1 MSLHVELQLKPLRL
15 PEDAHIGNSH
25 RAYLK
30 NSQRPLILAFAHL
43 NCSVHTNPNEDGLIS
58 ESVASLRQ
66 VLDGHSV
73 RAVAG
78 WVVHV
83 MLLNEEGKDTVE
95 GNQKA
100 KLKVCLAAMLHSQR
114 NGYQQGFK

>member
-1 MSLHVELQLKPLRL
+1 MAVFHL
-15 PEDAHIGNSH
+15 PTSTAV
-25 RAYLK
+25 
-30 NSQRPLILAFAHL
+30 
-43 NCSVHTNPNEDGLIS
+43 CVHTNPNEDGLIS

-83 MLLNEEGKDTVE
+83 MLLNEKGKDTVK
-95 GNQKA
+95 GN
-100 KLKVCLAAMLHSQR
+100 
-114 NGYQQGFK
+114 